1 MKPLS
6 DFSPNLGG
14 LDIGISPA
22 APAGERRHPGKGT
35 RCLGAAVWGGP
46 TGIAPG

>member
-6 DFSPNLGG
+6 DYSPNLGG

-22 APAGERRHPGKGT
+22 APAGERGQPGKST
-35 RCLGAAVWGGP
+35 RFLDAAVGW
-46 TGIAPG
+46 AV